1 MARICLR
8 SGTGLGKLRANK
20 VNSNAMI
27 ILVLNCGSSSV
38 KYKGFDMPA
47 CSEPLFYGIVERIGF
62 DDSTIFYKEKGVDA
76 QKLVK
81 LLKDHNQAL
90 KEVCG
95 LITRSVKNK
104 GNGTIDAIGHR
115 IVHGGAN
122 FSNPVLVDQSVKK
135 TIKNNSKYA
144 PLHNPLN
151 LSGIEI
157 CERLFPKVP
166 NIAVFDTALHQTMP
180 AKAYLYGLPIELYEK
195 QNIRKYGFHGI
206 SHGYVAKEAAKRIN
220 KPLESLK
227 IITCH
232 LGNGS
237 SITAFKNGESIDTS
251 MGLTPLEGLV
261 MATRCGD
268 IDPGIAVHLM
278 EEIGLSLEQVIDL
291 LNKKSGLIGL
301 CGQSDMRD
309 VIKLAENGDKKAQT
323 AIEVF
328 VYRIQK
334 YMGAYIA
341 ALNGIDVIVFTAGIG
356 ENSHYIRRRILE
368 CFGYLGLKIDEARN
382 EENQAIFSTDDSDIY
397 AMTIPTNEE
406 LVIAQQTYQILA
418 NTF

>member
-1 MARICLR
+1 
-8 SGTGLGKLRANK
+8 
-20 VNSNAMI
+20 MI

-62 DDSTIFYKEKGVDA
+62 DDSTIFYKEKGADA

-81 LLKDHNQAL
+81 PLKDHNQAL
-90 KEVCG
+90 RETCG
-95 LITRSVKNK
+95 LIAESVKNK

-115 IVHGGAN
+115 VVHGGAN
-122 FSNPVLVDQSVKK
+122 FSKPVLVDPSVKNA
-135 TIKNNSKYA
+135 IKNNIKYA
-144 PLHNPLN
+144 PLHNPVN
-151 LSGIEI
+151 LAGIEI

-166 NIAVFDTALHQTMP
+166 NIAVFDTALHQTIP

-195 QNIRKYGFHGI
+195 HNIRKYGFQGI
-206 SHGYVAKEAAKRIN
+206 SHGYVAKEAAKLIN

-237 SITAFKNGESIDTS
+237 SITAFKNGKSVDTS

-268 IDPGIAVHLM
+268 IDPSIVVHLM
-278 EEIGLSLEQVIDL
+278 DEISPGFEQVREL
-291 LNKKSGLIGL
+291 LNKKSGLAGL

-309 VIKLAENGDKKAQT
+309 IIKLAENGDKKAQT

-334 YMGAYIA
+334 YIGAYIA
-341 ALNGIDVIVFTAGIG
+341 ALNGVDVIVFTAGIG
-356 ENSHYIRRRILE
+356 ENSPYVRGRILE
-368 CFGYLGLKIDEARN
+368 CFGYLDLKIDEARN
-382 EENQAIFSTDDSDIY
+382 EKNQAVFSTDDSGIY

-406 LVIAQQTYQILA
+406 QAIAYLTYEILVQKKIKT
-418 NTF
+418 

>member
-1 MARICLR
+1 
-8 SGTGLGKLRANK
+8 
-20 VNSNAMI
+20 MI
-27 ILVLNCGSSSV
+27 ILVLNCGSSSI

-47 CSEPLFYGIVERIGF
+47 CSEPLFYGIAERIGF
-62 DDSTIFYKEKGVDA
+62 DDSTIFYEEKGTDA

-81 LLKDHNQAL
+81 PLEDHNQAL
-90 KEVCG
+90 KETCG
-95 LITRSVKNK
+95 LITESVKNI

-115 IVHGGAN
+115 VVHGGAN

-135 TIKNNSKYA
+135 AIKNNSKYA

-151 LSGIEI
+151 LAGIEI

-166 NIAVFDTALHQTMP
+166 NIAVFDTALHQTIP

-195 QNIRKYGFHGI
+195 HNIRKYGFQGI
-206 SHGYVAKEAAKRIN
+206 SHGYVAKEAAKLIN

-237 SITAFKNGESIDTS
+237 SITAFKNGKSADTS

-268 IDPGIAVHLM
+268 IDPSIIFYLIESTGMSSAEVNDI
-278 EEIGLSLEQVIDL
+278 
-291 LNKKSGLIGL
+291 LNKNSGLKGL
-301 CGQSDMRD
+301 CGKSDMRN
-309 VIKLAENGDKKAQT
+309 IIEQAKKGNKKAQT
-323 AIEVF
+323 AIEIF

-334 YMGAYIA
+334 YIGAYIA
-341 ALNGIDVIVFTAGIG
+341 ALNGIDAIVFTAGIG
-356 ENSHYIRRRILE
+356 ENSPLIRKRILAN
-368 CFGYLGLKIDEARN
+368 FQYLGLKIDEARN
-382 EENQAIFSTDDSDIY
+382 EENQAVFSTDDSTIY
-397 AMTIPTNEE
+397 AVTIPTNEE
-406 LVIAQQTYQILA
+406 LVIAQQTYQIA
-418 NTF
+418 ADTF